1 MAEAQNSADSSLFP
15 EDTSA
20 EQRLERGEILF
31 WASAPFS
38 LPEGDDRTF
47 LLQQR
52 RSGLGHKHISHNPR
66 TGETTGFTRQS
77 GEQAERLGSILA
89 NFSRCVTD
97 WLGEALPRYRGGCEP
112 DRATFRPEEEAIR
125 RLRLN
130 ARNDLLHVDAFPT
143 RPARGRRIL
152 RVYANLHP
160 TDPRIWATSEPLP
173 RLLSRY
179 SGRLRRNS
187 VGWIQALGTNIR
199 ALLRPAQERHSPAD
213 LFMLRL
219 HDALKRDVRFQQK
232 GSRRLWHFPPGSVW
246 LAMTDGFT
254 YGELRGQ
261 YALEHSFFV
270 SPGVLAC
277 PEIAP
282 ATLIGA
288 A

>member
-1 MAEAQNSADSSLFP
+1 MAGAHIPSDALGQP
-15 EDTSA
+15 EGGSA
-20 EQRLERGEILF
+20 EERLERGEVLF
-31 WASAPFS
+31 WPTAPFAV
-38 LPEGDDRTF
+38 PEGDDRAF

-52 RSGLGHKHISHNPR
+52 RSGLGHKHICHNPH
-66 TGETTGFTRQS
+66 TGETTGFMRQS
-77 GEQAERLGSILA
+77 AEQAERLRTILA
-89 NFSRCVTD
+89 NFSRGVTH
-97 WLGEALPRYRGGCEP
+97 WLGEVLPRYRGGCEP

-125 RLRLN
+125 RVRLN

-152 RVYANLHP
+152 RIYANLHP

-179 SGRLRRNS
+179 SGRLRRSS
-187 VGWIQALGTNIR
+187 VGWMQTLGANVR
-199 ALLRPAQERHSPAD
+199 ALLHPPQERHSPAD

-232 GSRRLWHFPPGSVW
+232 GSRRLWRFPPGSAW
-246 LAMTDGFT
+246 LVMTDGCS
-254 YGELRGQ
+254 YAELRGQ

-270 SPGVLAC
+270 APKVLAC
-277 PEIAP
+277 PELAP
-282 ATLIGA
+282 AALIEA